1 MYIHAKMRK
10 LCPCNTEFGPM
21 RVFTASQTLKADWM
35 LPSVLSSAA
44 ESHVSLCSGQVTDL
58 AVVKYRVSLPCETRG
73 CPLKNALAHY
83 PLHHGN
89 GAS

>member
-1 MYIHAKMRK
+1 
-10 LCPCNTEFGPM
+10 M

-58 AVVKYRVSLPCETRG
+58 AVVKYRVSLPCETLEECFG
-73 CPLKNALAHY
+73 SLSVSMVKHHQSGFQYLAESIV
-83 PLHHGN
+83 
-89 GAS
+89 ASVSIHVSR